1 MSYAKLVIQLY
12 DYLTN
17 SLLIDTSYI
26 GNWNNPGFEFAC
38 RDSSLSCTINNS
50 LSQALDN
57 VVFKIALNSPTI
69 KNERRLGQERLEV
82 IRKKYYPQSF
92 DKLFISS
99 IIPANDSN
107 INLNHLYQMLINDDK
122 TKFVAFF
129 IDKVSKQSFKQLILN
144 KQDNNVNIINNK
156 SFQDTSYFDN
166 IPQTYAYIVK
176 AVKYEEKWYYEKCN
190 VIYFESQDNEDERLQ
205 FLDNLQD
212 WNFFQINS
220 AVFNPDFWETS
231 LFKKIKDL
239 REDPDWNKYGKTI
252 WKTEE
257 EENRNYIGLYEIV
270 ADQLKKKNAV
280 QIKHIHVN

>member
-1 MSYAKLVIQLY
+1 M
-12 DYLTN
+12 
-17 SLLIDTSYI
+17 
-26 GNWNNPGFEFAC
+26 
-38 RDSSLSCTINNS
+38 
-50 LSQALDN
+50 
-57 VVFKIALNSPTI
+57 
-69 KNERRLGQERLEV
+69 
-82 IRKKYYPQSF
+82 
-92 DKLFISS
+92 
-99 IIPANDSN
+99 
-107 INLNHLYQMLINDDK
+107 
-122 TKFVAFF
+122 
-129 IDKVSKQSFKQLILN
+129 
-144 KQDNNVNIINNK
+144 
-156 SFQDTSYFDN
+156 
-166 IPQTYAYIVK
+166 
-176 AVKYEEKWYYEKCN
+176 KYEEKWYYEKCN